1 VEKEKMFSFLKKC
14 MQIGDPKGI
23 RERVLRIFSGIEG
36 LDDVKE
42 MLLRA

>member
-14 MQIGDPKGI
+14 MQIGEPKGI
-23 RERVLRIFSGIEG
+23 RERALRIFSGIEG